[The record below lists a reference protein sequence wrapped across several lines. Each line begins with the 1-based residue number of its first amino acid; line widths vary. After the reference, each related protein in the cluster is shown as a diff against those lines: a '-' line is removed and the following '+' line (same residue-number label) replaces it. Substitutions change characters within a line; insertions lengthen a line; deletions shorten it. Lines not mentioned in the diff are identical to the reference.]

1 MVNFISIALVAFQN
15 PYLSLTDDAF
25 MELNSKQRFF
35 YFFPVL
41 FCFCLP
47 FGSLILSGIIIL
59 WGISSFFN
67 LNKEHFKKGLRDR
80 TLQLLFV
87 FFLTTCISALF
98 SDNKSDALFNVEVK
112 LSLLFIPYFIF
123 CFKWPG
129 EIVKKCLIS
138 FVSGCFFACLYL
150 IIRATVFSLNGHPE
164 YFFYTLFSDLIHASY
179 FAMYLILAI
188 SVVVLYYP
196 VWYRNEKNIRYLS
209 TVFLITF
216 SLVIFLCSSKL
227 GLISFF
233 VCMPL
238 LLYHKFKSSFTITRA
253 LIAVLVLVIL
263 IFTLSKIFPE
273 SFNRLDSITS
283 MSAQPVDKTSSE
295 STAVRILIWD
305 QCLHL
310 IKNNFIF
317 GVGVGD
323 VNDVLFESYKQNGIT
338 GALQHKLN
346 AHNQYL
352 QTFVGMGCIGFIL
365 LLSVTLFQFIKAIL
379 NRNFILTITM
389 LLIVLNFLVES
400 MLQTSAGTLF
410 FVFFLCIF
418 SLPHLSNELKN

>member
-1 MVNFISIALVAFQN
+1 
-15 PYLSLTDDAF
+15 
-25 MELNSKQRFF
+25 MELNFKQRLF
-35 YFFPVL
+35 YFFPIL

-67 LNKEHFKKGLRDR
+67 IEKKELKSGFQNR

-87 FFLTTCISALF
+87 FFFATCISALF
-98 SDNKSDALFNVEVK
+98 SDNKADALFNLEVK

-123 CFKWPG
+123 CFKWPA
-129 EIVKKCLIS
+129 EIIKKCLIS
-138 FVSGCFFACLYL
+138 FVSGCFFASLYL
-150 IIRATVFSLNGHPE
+150 IVRATVFSLNGHSE

-188 SVVVLYYP
+188 SLVVLYYP
-196 VWYRNEKNIRYLS
+196 VWYRNEKKIRYLS
-209 TVFLITF
+209 AVFLIIF

-233 VCMPL
+233 ICVPI

-253 LIAVLVLVIL
+253 LAAMLVLVLL
-263 IFTLSKIFPE
+263 IFTLRKVFPE
-273 SFNRLDSITS
+273 PFNRLNSITL

-295 STAVRILIWD
+295 STAVRVLIWD
-305 QCLHL
+305 QCLHI
-310 IKNNFIF
+310 IKNNFMF

-338 GALQHKLN
+338 GALEHKLN

-365 LLSVTLFQFIKAIL
+365 LLSVTIFQFMKAIL
-379 NRNFILTITM
+379 KRNFILTITM

-400 MLQTSAGTLF
+400 MLQTSAGILF
-410 FVFFLCIF
+410 FVFFLCVFTI
-418 SLPHLSNELKN
+418 HNISNELKN